1 MWYLILCLITWFFCM
16 RSLFVFRAIKIVFRF
31 APIHFRHQ
39 ITQSMKENNVLGT
52 IKEKVKTTDLGSD
65 KLLDKILIG
74 NFSFSLTDFV
84 IFSANPATWHPTPSA
99 TTRHHTDKYK
109 TLVLQLKLESTVFNF
124 DLLNSNLSINAN
136 PFH

>member
-1 MWYLILCLITWFFCM
+1 M

-74 NFSFSLTDFV
+74 NFSISLTDFV
-84 IFSANPATWHPTPSA
+84 IFSANPAT
-99 TTRHHTDKYK
+99 
-109 TLVLQLKLESTVFNF
+109 
-124 DLLNSNLSINAN
+124 
-136 PFH
+136 